1 MTTVVTTQ
9 DRSGIE
15 ESRGGSQPWV
25 AILILNWNGM
35 RDTLETLES
44 VQRLDYTNFEVVLVD
59 NGSTDG
65 SPEAIMAAFP
75 TVRLIAQPTNLGVA
89 GGRNVGIETILQQSG
104 IDYILILDNDVTV
117 EPSLLDKLV
126 AAAKGDATLGIIGPV
141 VYYHS
146 DPQRIWSAG
155 SRFIFREVISR
166 LRLNDYRV
174 IQEFADGLEYVDAL
188 PGCCMLVKRCVFET
202 IGCFNPHY
210 FMVCNDSE
218 FCCRAAKAGFK
229 RGVVMQAR
237 LWHKVSVSTGGGY
250 TPSRAYFR
258 GRSTILFL
266 KAHGRIWHWASALT
280 FAALS
285 LPFAYLREWRRGN
298 QHAVVMKF
306 RGYLDGL
313 LGRPIDP
320 EVERYFQRGK
330 SGQADRA
337 HIHHSRGG

>member
-1 MTTVVTTQ
+1 MVTTI
-9 DRSGIE
+9 DGSGIE
-15 ESRGGSQPWV
+15 GSQSGFQPRV

-35 RDTLETLES
+35 RDTLQTLES
-44 VQRLDYTNFEVVLVD
+44 VQQLHYVNYEVVLVD

-65 SPEAIMAAFP
+65 SREAITTAFP
-75 TVRLIAQPTNLGVA
+75 TVRLIAPPANLGVA
-89 GGRNVGIETILQQSG
+89 EGRNLGIETILQRSD

-166 LRLNDYRV
+166 LRLANQLV
-174 IQEFADGLEYVDAL
+174 TQSLAEGIEYVDAVS
-188 PGCCMLVKRCVFET
+188 GCCMLVKRRVFET
-202 IGCFNPHY
+202 IGCFNPTF

-218 FCCRAAKAGFK
+218 FCYRAAKVGFK
-229 RGVVMQAR
+229 RGVVMHAR
-237 LWHKVSVSTGGGY
+237 LWHKVSASTGGGY
-250 TPSRAYFR
+250 TPGRAYFR

-266 KAHGRIWHWASALT
+266 KAHGRLWHWASALT

-285 LPFAYLREWRRGN
+285 LPLAYLREWRRGN

-306 RGYLDGL
+306 KGYLDGL
-313 LGRPIDP
+313 LDRPVDP
-320 EVERYFQRGK
+320 QIERYFQRSQSDQVDG
-330 SGQADRA
+330 A
-337 HIHHSRGG
+337 